1 MGNATVENSVIDG
14 YCSYFSGKGYMQS
27 GDMCRANGN
36 AVSISMKDGNVV
48 NFRHNTVISE
58 GQGAIMNTLGGPTA
72 KLNIQNNAII
82 GKPFYLSPSVLSSGH
97 IVVQQHG
104 HGELLGQPVLER
116 QERPVP
122 VRQRLPGSEADQH
135 QPGRVRRHAARR
147 QPGDRQGC
155 GPRRCG
161 HRLRHWLR
169 VRRVPRPISVP
180 MRSRSMAPRSAD
192 DPDRPGSDL
201 HPRRADAQPERLD
214 RRSGRRQHRQ
224 LHRQCP

>member
-1 MGNATVENSVIDG
+1 VRRLHSYANAGNQLKIMGNATVENSVIDG

-82 GKPFYLSPSVLSSGH
+82 GKPFYLSPSVLSTGH
-97 IVVQQHG
+97 IVYNSTATVSYSG
-104 HGELLGQPVLER
+104 NLFWNVKNGQCPS
-116 QERPVP
+116 
-122 VRQRLPGSEADQH
+122 RQRLPGSEAGQH
-135 QPGRVRRHAARR
+135 EPGRVRRHAARR

-155 GPRRCG
+155 GPQRCG
-161 HRLRHWLR
+161 HRLRHGSA
-169 VRRVPRPISVP
+169 SV
-180 MRSRSMAPRSAD
+180 
-192 DPDRPGSDL
+192 GC
-201 HPRRADAQPERLD
+201 Q
-214 RRSGRRQHRQ
+214 GRHRC
-224 LHRQCP
+224 L